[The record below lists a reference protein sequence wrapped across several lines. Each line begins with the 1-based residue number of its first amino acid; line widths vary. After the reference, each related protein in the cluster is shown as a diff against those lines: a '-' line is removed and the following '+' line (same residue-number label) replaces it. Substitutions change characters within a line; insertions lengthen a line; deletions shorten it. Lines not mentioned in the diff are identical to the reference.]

1 MQNTKSFSTP
11 RESVNLVH
19 ESNLRRYQ
27 LLRYRDVMRLSDVME
42 TVVPIHGTGNFPT
55 LDIEPYRLVQVCLP
69 FCHCV
74 ILIMFC
80 LAEFLYMKI

>member
-1 MQNTKSFSTP
+1 MQNTKSFSSP
-11 RESVNLVH
+11 RESINLVH

-55 LDIEPYRLVQVCLP
+55 LDIEPYRLVQV
-69 FCHCV
+69 
-74 ILIMFC
+74 
-80 LAEFLYMKI
+80 